1 MIRHSHDILRHRF
14 TREDY
19 HRMAETGILHP
30 RARVELLD
38 GEIVEMSPIGPR
50 HSAIVDRLSRYFNAH
65 ASKNSICRAQGSI
78 SLFGESEPEPDV
90 VLLKYRDD
98 FYEKALPTPDDVMLI
113 VEVAESSRGIDLGA
127 KLRLYAESK
136 IIDYWVVDLTADT
149 FIVHR
154 DPVDDHYASVTVHEP
169 HATIAPIALPD
180 VSVRV
185 DSILFT

>member
-1 MIRHSHDILRHRF
+1 MIRQTRDILRHRF
-14 TREDY
+14 SRDDY

-50 HSAIVDRLSRYFNAH
+50 HSAIVDRLLQFFIQSA
-65 ASKNSICRAQGSI
+65 AGKCICRAQGSI
-78 SLFGESEPEPDV
+78 SLFGESEPEPDI

-98 FYEKALPTPDDVMLI
+98 FYETALPMPDDVMLI
-113 VEVAESSRGIDLGA
+113 VEVAESSRPIDFGA

-136 IIDYWVVDLTADT
+136 IIEYWVVDLAADR
-149 FIVHR
+149 FVVHR
-154 DPVDDHYASVTVHEP
+154 NPIGDGFSSVTEHASS
-169 HATIAPIALPD
+169 ATISPIALPD
-180 VSVRV
+180 VCVSV